1 MKKSLSLLVLIFI
14 CIASILIQS
23 TSAQIVQKD
32 SIKLL
37 AVTEAG
43 GGHGVVADLYLEVQP
58 GKERV
63 FLETFPLTKI
73 ATQVSMSFAQQ
84 IACSELDLD
93 CDDKDFFY
101 TIEAMPGIVGG
112 PSAGAASAVL
122 AAAVV
127 KGYPVRKDVAI
138 TGTINSG
145 GVIGL
150 VGGIDSKITGATKYN
165 ISTVLIPKGSRI
177 FKENN
182 RVVDLVEIGKSV
194 NITVIEVATLD
205 EAFGYFTNTTV
216 VRSNE
221 SIVLDPKYIFTM
233 KAVALDLCK
242 RNKELAGLLKDL
254 RDKTGKNP
262 SDSERAAL
270 EFTKK
275 GGDIFN
281 ASDFYSSASY
291 CFRSNVMLKREYFA
305 LNEYSQEELASAIDA
320 ITEKINKLDSAV
332 SNSSIDTIS
341 DLQAFMAV
349 KERLME
355 SVEGLGDVK
364 SNPNLKEAANAV
376 AYSEER
382 YYSAVAWAKFFNLEG
397 RKFVMDSKKL
407 KDSCVSKISE
417 AEERYNYVKS
427 FLNADLSQTRKELDG
442 AYDEMNNQDYVICL
456 FKASKAKAEI
466 DVILSAVG
474 VTQER
479 VKEYIDL
486 KLDIARFA
494 LFKAYKKDVFPM
506 IGYSYYEY
514 ANSLKNTDPY
524 SALLFAEYALEFSS
538 FDIYFGS
545 EPGFA
550 FDINK
555 ESLFAFLT
563 GLFLGILVLVIVFPA
578 HRFGVKK
585 KN

>member
-1 MKKSLSLLVLIFI
+1 MFCIALPILIFFI
-14 CIASILIQS
+14 PSVSSQM
-23 TSAQIVQKD
+23 VQKD

-93 CDDKDFFY
+93 CSNKDFFY

-127 KGYPVRKDVAI
+127 KGYPVRQDIAI

-150 VGGIDSKITGATKYN
+150 VGGIDSKISGASKYN
-165 ISTVLIPKGSRI
+165 ISTILIPKGSRI
-177 FKENN
+177 FKENGKT
-182 RVVDLVEIGKSV
+182 VDLVEIGKAV
-194 NITVIEVATLD
+194 NITIIEVATLD

-221 SIVLDPKYIFTM
+221 SIILDPKYVFTM

-242 RNKELAGLLKDL
+242 RNRDLAKILGDFRAGSGREQSGAEK
-254 RDKTGKNP
+254 
-262 SDSERAAL
+262 AAL

-275 GGDIFN
+275 GSDAFN
-281 ASDFYSSASY
+281 SSDFYSSASY
-291 CFRSNVMLKREYFA
+291 CFRSNVMLKRDYFS
-305 LNEYSQEELASAIDA
+305 LKDYSQEELVLASDA
-320 ITEKINKLDSAV
+320 ILEKINRLDSAV

-355 SVEGLGDVK
+355 SSEGLKDIK
-364 SNPNLKEAANAV
+364 SNLNLKEAANAV

-397 RKFVMDSKKL
+397 RKFAMDSRKL

-486 KLDIARFA
+486 KLGIAKFA

-506 IGYSYYEY
+506 IGYSYFEY
-514 ANSLKNTDPY
+514 ANSLRDTDPY

-538 FDIYFGS
+538 FDIYFSS

-578 HRFGVKK
+578 HRFGLKK
-585 KN
+585 